1 MQYTPLKCTCQQDH
15 VSHQYLCRVSEDA
28 NVMLNMCRVWHELP
42 TLSMECCIIVVANAE
57 SWLNLNCLC
66 QQKYRSLVDKLIE
79 ITFHLR

>member
-15 VSHQYLCRVSEDA
+15 VSHQYLCRVSEVA

-42 TLSMECCIIVVANAE
+42 TLSHGMLHHRGGEPE

-79 ITFHLR
+79 ITFHSR